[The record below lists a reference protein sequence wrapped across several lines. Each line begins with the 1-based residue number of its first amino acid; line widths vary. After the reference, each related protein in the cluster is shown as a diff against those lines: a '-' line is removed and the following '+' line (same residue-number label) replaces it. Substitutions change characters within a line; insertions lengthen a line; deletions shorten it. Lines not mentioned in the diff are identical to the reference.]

1 MTRLPLAALA
11 ALLAG
16 CASGGAGGDTQ
27 AIPNQSAATASQITV
42 RVENGTTDQ
51 MRITARGGSSLRLQA
66 GQSGCMRLSAATPS
80 TQLVAEPLGGGESRN
95 TGVGSTDA
103 IRSQSFAP
111 TQAVA
116 WEWKIGRGALGGNS
130 LQPAAAPCS

>member
-1 MTRLPLAALA
+1 MTRLTLAALV

-16 CASGGAGGDTQ
+16 CASGGAGGNTEPM
-27 AIPNQSAATASQITV
+27 PNESSATVNRVTV

-66 GQSGCMRLSAATPS
+66 GQSGCMRLSASTPS

-95 TGVGSTDA
+95 VGNGGSGA
-103 IRSQSFAP
+103 IVSQAFTPNA
-111 TQAVA
+111 AAA
-116 WEWKIGRGALGGNS
+116 WEWKLGRGALGGNS
-130 LQPAAAPCS
+130 LKPTENPC